1 MSYIVGF
8 LVWIAVAALAG
19 FLVGAFYRAPGIAAA
34 LTFVFAFLGAFI
46 GGMLGVSGY
55 IFHDPSPLRFGA
67 LLGAVLGAVFFP
79 ALYHYMA
86 RRFV

>member
-8 LVWIAVAALAG
+8 LVWIAIAAVTG
-19 FLVGAFYRAPGIAAA
+19 FLVRALYRTPGVAAA
-34 LTFVFAFLGAFI
+34 LTFVFAFFGAFI

-67 LLGAVLGAVFFP
+67 LLGAVLGAAFFSG
-79 ALYHYMA
+79 LYHFMA

>member
-1 MSYIVGF
+1 MTYTVGF
-8 LVWIAVAALAG
+8 LVWIAIAALAG
-19 FLVGAFYRAPGIAAA
+19 FLVRGFYRTPGVTTA
-34 LTFVFAFLGAFI
+34 LTFVFAFLGSFI

-79 ALYHYMA
+79 ALYHFMA